1 MSGSLRSM
9 GDLDRVLHEP
19 SRLMI
24 ATILYSVEEADFL
37 YILNASHLT
46 RGNLSTHLSRLEEAG
61 YVQIEKSFKGKL
73 PRTVCRLIPPGR
85 AAFEA
90 YRRQLKEVIEVLDG
104 ES

>member
-73 PRTVCRLIPPGR
+73 PRTVCRLTPPGR